1 MTSANLRV
9 SNLPEYDEVHVI
21 SDLHMGGPQGFQILK
36 ETTRLANFIRWV
48 AAQRAGERV
57 ALILNGDIIDT
68 LAEDISGYI
77 AIDEAVST
85 VQRIMGDP
93 SFESV
98 WDALA
103 HFVAKEGRKLI
114 LVIGNHDIELAFPMV
129 QRLILTRLAGE
140 NLLAHSRIEFST
152 MGAGYSCMVGNSRI
166 FCTHGNEVDPW
177 NYVRYESL
185 SKVARRLNA
194 GRSLTQSEWEPNAG
208 TKMVKEIM
216 NEVKRKYAWIDLLKP
231 ETQAAVGALLV
242 LEPGQVSKINR
253 IIPIIGEKH
262 RGGTEVDQRLSAEGF
277 QPASSSN
284 AGAIRVDQLLGPSLA
299 EGMKLASAAGSQSAD
314 DMMLLAEKNFNK
326 QSAAPVPPGGTLG
339 TGQVIWDR
347 LTGWMTG
354 VGQDEALR
362 RALKDWLEGD
372 KTFDISDRDDT
383 YKEVTDSVGSGVDFV
398 VTGHTHLER
407 AIEMGGGRY
416 YFNCGTWIRLL
427 RLTDGM
433 LRDTSSFKPV
443 YDVLI
448 NGSMSA
454 IDAARFGNDSFVM
467 DQSSAVCVKSDRGRV
482 VGRLTHVV
490 GDGTGAPSE
499 IKAFTRP

>member
-1 MTSANLRV
+1 
-9 SNLPEYDEVHVI
+9 
-21 SDLHMGGPQGFQILK
+21 
-36 ETTRLANFIRWV
+36 
-48 AAQRAGERV
+48 
-57 ALILNGDIIDT
+57 
-68 LAEDISGYI
+68 
-77 AIDEAVST
+77 
-85 VQRIMGDP
+85 MGDP
-93 SFESV
+93 SFEPV

-103 HFVAKEGRKLI
+103 HFVSIEGRKLVI
-114 LVIGNHDIELAFPMV
+114 IIGNHDIELAFPMV
-129 QRLILTRLAGE
+129 QRLILARLAGE

-166 FCTHGNEVDPW
+166 FCIHGNEVDPW

-208 TKMVKEIM
+208 TKMVKEVM

-253 IIPIIGEKH
+253 LIPIIGEKR
-262 RGGTEVDQRLSAEGF
+262 RGGTEVDHRLSADGF
-277 QPASSSN
+277 QPSSN
-284 AGAIRVDQLLGPSLA
+284 GGAISVDQLLGPSLTQ
-299 EGMKLASAAGSQSAD
+299 GVQLASAASSQSAD
-314 DMMLLAEKNFNK
+314 EMMILAEKSFNR
-326 QSAAPVPPGGTLG
+326 QGGAIDPPDGTLG
-339 TGQVIWDR
+339 SGQVIWDR

-362 RALKDWLEGD
+362 RALNDWLEGD
-372 KTFDISDRDDT
+372 KTFDIGDRDET
-383 YKEVTDSVGSGVDFV
+383 YKEVTNSVGSAVDFI

-407 AIEMGGGRY
+407 AIEIGGGRY

-448 NGSMSA
+448 NGGMSA

-467 DQSSAVCVKSDRGRV
+467 DQSSAVCIKSDGGRV

-490 GDGTGAPSE
+490 GDGTGTPTD
-499 IKAFTRP
+499 IKVFTRP

>member
-1 MTSANLRV
+1 M

-21 SDLHMGGPQGFQILK
+21 SDIHMGGPQGFQILK

-48 AAQRAGERV
+48 TAQRPGERV
-57 ALILNGDIIDT
+57 ALILNGDVIDT

-77 AIDEAVST
+77 AIDEAVSV
-85 VQRIMGDP
+85 VQRIMGDS
-93 SFESV
+93 SFARIWE
-98 WDALA
+98 ALA
-103 HFVAKEGRKLI
+103 HFVSKDGRKLVI
-114 LVIGNHDIELAFPMV
+114 VIGNHDIELAFPMV

-140 NLLAHSRIEFST
+140 NPLAQSRIEFST
-152 MGAGYSCMVGNSRI
+152 MGAGYSCIVGNSRI

-194 GRSLTQSEWEPNAG
+194 GRTLSQSEWEPNAG
-208 TKMVKEIM
+208 AKMVKEVM

-242 LEPGQVSKINR
+242 LEPTQISKINR
-253 IIPIIGEKH
+253 IIPIIGEKS
-262 RGGTEVDQRLSAEGF
+262 RGDTEIDQRLSAEGF
-277 QPASSSN
+277 QPASSS
-284 AGAIRVDQLLGPSLA
+284 AASALTVDRLLGPNLKD
-299 EGMKLASAAGSQSAD
+299 GIKMASPGTSQNTD
-314 DMMLLAEKNFNK
+314 EMLLLAEKSFDK
-326 QSAAPVPPGGTLG
+326 QGAVASPPGGTLG
-339 TGQVIWDR
+339 TGQLVWDR
-347 LTGWMTG
+347 LTGWITG

-362 RALKDWLEGD
+362 RALKDWLKGD
-372 KTFDISDRDDT
+372 KTFDISDQDDT
-383 YKEVTDSVGSGVDFV
+383 YKEVTKSVGSGVDFII
-398 VTGHTHLER
+398 TGHTHLER
-407 AIEMGGGRY
+407 AIEMGGSRY

-433 LRDTSSFKPV
+433 LRDTTSFKPV

-448 NGSMSA
+448 NGSMGA
-454 IDAARFGNDSFVM
+454 IDQARFGNDAFVM
-467 DQSSAVCVKSDRGRV
+467 DQTTAVCMTYDGGRV
-482 VGRLTHVV
+482 IGRLTHVT